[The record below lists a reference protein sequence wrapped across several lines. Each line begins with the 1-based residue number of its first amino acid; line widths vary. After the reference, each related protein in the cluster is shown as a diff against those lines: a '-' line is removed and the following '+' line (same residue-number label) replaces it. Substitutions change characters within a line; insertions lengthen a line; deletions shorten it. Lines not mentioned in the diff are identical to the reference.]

1 MLSERELRRALRRV
15 PLIGADG
22 PFHRFVDLWL
32 VHQSLAGGSGTEVLA
47 GLGAKMLGGRF
58 TPRGAFE
65 TLYVATTAETARIE
79 AESRITASGV
89 VRAPSKPY
97 VHFMVRGR
105 LQKVLDL
112 TDAFVLETLKTTAN
126 EVTAPWVMDQAQGR
140 EARTQVL
147 GRLVHAA
154 GRIEAIL
161 FPSSKD
167 RPDGRCLAVLPD
179 RLKKGSSLEI
189 VDETGLVKERLS
201 YYS

>member
-15 PLIGADG
+15 PLIGVDG
-22 PFHRFVDLWL
+22 PFHRFVDLWF
-32 VHQSLAGGSGTEVLA
+32 VHQSLAGGRGTEVLA

-58 TPRGAFE
+58 TRRGAFE

-97 VHFMVRGR
+97 AHFMVRGR

-112 TDAFVLETLKTTAN
+112 TDARVLEMLKTTAD
-126 EVTAPWVMDQAQGR
+126 EMTAPWVMGQVQGD
-140 EARTQVL
+140 EAPTQML
-147 GRLVHAA
+147 GRVVHSAR
-154 GRIEAIL
+154 RIEAIL

-167 RPDGRCLAVLPD
+167 RPNGRCLAVLPD
-179 RLKKGSSLEI
+179 CLKKGSSLEI
-189 VDETGLVKERLS
+189 VDETGLVKERLP
-201 YYS
+201 